1 MIQEE
6 QPVKITIQDLIYSHV
21 KDLGKRMDR
30 LENRMDKLEMR
41 IEKLSERMDKQD
53 EKIDRLA
60 DKIDELRRDL
70 TGGTNHNQVMIGSI
84 VAIALGVLYQARRKT
99 PSFSYGDISRSS

>member
-1 MIQEE
+1 MQIQEE
-6 QPVKITIQDLIYSHV
+6 KVTITTADLIYSQV

-30 LENRMDKLEMR
+30 LENRMDKLELR
-41 IEKLSERMDKQD
+41 IEKLAERMDKQD

-70 TGGTNHNQVMIGSI
+70 MGGTNHNQVMTGSV
-84 VAIALGVLYQARRKT
+84 VAIALGVLYFVFT
-99 PSFSYGDISRSS
+99 H

>member
-6 QPVKITIQDLIYSHV
+6 KPVVRMSTEDLILIQV
-21 KDLGKRMDR
+21 KDMRENLKDTRKELSERMNR
-30 LENRMDKLEMR
+30 IEIRMDKLEMR
-41 IEKLSERMDKQD
+41 IEKFSERMDKQD

-70 TGGTNHNQVMIGSI
+70 MGGTNHNQVMTGSV
-84 VAIALGVLYQARRKT
+84 VAIALGVLYFVFT
-99 PSFSYGDISRSS
+99 H

>member
-6 QPVKITIQDLIYSHV
+6 KPTVQITMQDLIYSQV

-30 LENRMDKLEMR
+30 LEGRMDKLEMR
-41 IEKLSERMDKQD
+41 IEKLAERMDKQD
-53 EKIDRLA
+53 DKIDRLA

-70 TGGTNHNQVMIGSI
+70 MGGTNHNQVMTGSV
-84 VAIALGVLYQARRKT
+84 VAIALGVLYFVFT
-99 PSFSYGDISRSS
+99 H